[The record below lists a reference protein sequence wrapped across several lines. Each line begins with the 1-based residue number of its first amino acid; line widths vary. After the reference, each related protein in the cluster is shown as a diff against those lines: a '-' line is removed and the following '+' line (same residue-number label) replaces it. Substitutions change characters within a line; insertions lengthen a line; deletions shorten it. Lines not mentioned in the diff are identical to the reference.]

1 VEISESSNQGLLSKL
16 LGSGGDCKGYK
27 LRLVGHSLGGA
38 IAALIGLRV

>member
-16 LGSGGDCKGYK
+16 LGSGDCKGYK

-38 IAALIGLRV
+38 IAALTGLRV